1 MLERIVSAVRYI
13 VRAAGLAIAVLGA
26 AVALGSSTLGG
37 KPNGA
42 VAVAACVAIA
52 GAVLSW
58 PRFPDAWRQDPPTP
72 RQLEYAA
79 KLGIVVRPGASK
91 GELSDLISQATGR

>member
-1 MLERIVSAVRYI
+1 MLEGVLVSARY
-13 VRAAGLAIAVLGA
+13 VLRAAGLVLSIGGAVVVFGA
-26 AVALGSSTLGG
+26 SVFG
-37 KPNGA
+37 KQPNAA

>member
-1 MLERIVSAVRYI
+1 MFERLISAVRYI
-13 VRAAGLAIAVLGA
+13 VRAAGLAVAVIGA
-26 AVALGSSTLGG
+26 AVALGSSTLGE

-42 VAVAACVAIA
+42 IAVAACVVVAA
-52 GAVLSW
+52 AVLSW
-58 PRFPDAWRQDPPTP
+58 PRIPDAWRRDPPTP

>member
-1 MLERIVSAVRYI
+1 MVDRVIFSARY
-13 VRAAGLAIAVLGA
+13 VLRATGLVLAIGGA
-26 AVALGSSTLGG
+26 AVVFGASVFGN
-37 KPNGA
+37 KPNAA

-58 PRFPDAWRQDPPTP
+58 PRIPAAWRRDPPTP

-79 KLGIVVRPGASK
+79 KLGIAIRPGVSK
-91 GELSDLISQATGR
+91 GELSDLISQATGH